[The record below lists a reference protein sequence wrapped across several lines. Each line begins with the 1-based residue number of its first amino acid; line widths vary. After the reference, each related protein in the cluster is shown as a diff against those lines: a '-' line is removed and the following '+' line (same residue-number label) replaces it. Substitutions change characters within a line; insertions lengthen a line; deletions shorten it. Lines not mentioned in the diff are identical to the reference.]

1 MTGAGYVFPLLF
13 DVGRW
18 MFLALVILV
27 FVELF
32 LLYHERGM
40 MASRTLSE
48 RFSNGDDNEVN
59 IRVESIYSF
68 PVRLEIIDEIP
79 PVFQRRDVLFRL
91 KLAMGEGKNIR
102 YKLRLRSVEFIPL
115 GMSVFSLPHR

>member
-79 PVFQRRDVLFRL
+79 PAFQRRDVLFRL
-91 KLAMGEGKNIR
+91 KLAMGEGKNI
-102 YKLRLRSVEFIPL
+102 V
-115 GMSVFSLPHR
+115 

>member
-1 MTGAGYVFPLLF
+1 MYLTKRFYIVLAFLVLMTGAGYVFPLLF

-59 IRVESIYSF
+59 KIGRAHV
-68 PVRLEIIDEIP
+68 
-79 PVFQRRDVLFRL
+79 
-91 KLAMGEGKNIR
+91 
-102 YKLRLRSVEFIPL
+102 
-115 GMSVFSLPHR
+115 